1 MENIGKN
8 NQEIEDVLLS
18 ELKDFNVKINI
29 AKVFIVL
36 LMIIIPSVLI
46 LKILGLIS
54 GLITF
59 LSIIS
64 LLIGLVFSL
73 RMYNHTKILY
83 KTHIWLLDGILNEKP
98 LNR

>member
-64 LLIGLVFSL
+64 LLVGLVFSL
-73 RMYNHTKILY
+73 RMYNHTKILCR
-83 KTHIWLLDGILNEKP
+83 THLFLLDCMINKKP
-98 LNR
+98 LV